1 MALNFGLLD
10 QGGPTNFFEGYS
22 QGQEKM
28 QANAMAQQRAA
39 QAQQEFGMRQQEFA
53 AGQAEKK
60 RASDTA
66 RVTQKLA
73 SFKDALLRAPNAK
86 AAGRIVQLQYDDSD
100 LGPIRRQFGSLQDAL
115 AEIPEETT
123 AFQKYIEDEA
133 MGMEEARKQRASDRA
148 FNIAMGRAP
157 QTNAM
162 GGAPAAPTPT
172 AQAAAVAPTV
182 QASIDDM
189 VSRGIPREA
198 ITTGPEGQVYVGSYG
213 SNVVGEPTMEQYRT
227 PEGSLATRP
236 QAPLTPLRV
245 AANQMAPAPVNAMAP
260 QAPAAVAPPSE
271 LQTLIDRRDNLSRI
285 SNQTAK
291 VKTNIDNLNKDIA
304 RLSPAAA
311 GPTTLAKLLSELAA
325 LPANDPRR
333 ADYLAMIK
341 KETTPVAGTTVTM
354 VAEKAEAGEFGKMLV
369 NQFSDISKSANLAV
383 KTLPSIEANLSS
395 LNKGFDT
402 GFGTDA
408 KAAGAKVLGA
418 LGVQNAEQFATDAQT
433 FQSNAINAVLQKQLE
448 QKGPQTESDARRI
461 EQVGAELGKTKQANE
476 FILAIAKEQLK
487 RDIEQRNFYAKWKD
501 NTDSFKGAENAWF
514 AGEGSKSLFDRPGL
528 KKYSVSTPSAA
539 SQIPSGAA
547 AATAPASNITQQRQ
561 DANAA
566 IAKGAPAAAVR
577 QRFKQNTGQEL

>member
-162 GGAPAAPTPT
+162 GGAPAAPTP
-172 AQAAAVAPTV
+172 APAALSSTI
-182 QASIDDM
+182 QTSIDDM

-245 AANQMAPAPVNAMAP
+245 GANQMAPGPVNAMAP
-260 QAPAAVAPPSE
+260 QAPAAAAPPSE
-271 LQTLIDRRDNLSRI
+271 LQRLIAQRDSLSAI

-501 NTDSFKGAENAWF
+501 KTDSFKGAEDAWF
-514 AGEGSKSLFDRPGL
+514 AGEGGKSLFDRPGL
-528 KKYSVSTPSAA
+528 KKYSVSTPSAVN
-539 SQIPSGAA
+539 QIPGV
-547 AATAPASNITQQRQ
+547 APAAPTSDITQQRQ